1 MPRPKNAAVAREI
14 YAFAVREKGEIR
26 TVVRIVVSCL
36 AVSALR
42 CNVGAI
48 HCGLLSKMGVQ
59 AYFTA
64 RCKHI
69 RTSLLL
75 KRDCVL
81 H

>member
-48 HCGLLSKMGVQ
+48 HCGLLSKMGGASVLHCRMQ
-59 AYFTA
+59 AYQNKSA
-64 RCKHI
+64 
-69 RTSLLL
+69 SEA
-75 KRDCVL
+75 
-81 H
+81 